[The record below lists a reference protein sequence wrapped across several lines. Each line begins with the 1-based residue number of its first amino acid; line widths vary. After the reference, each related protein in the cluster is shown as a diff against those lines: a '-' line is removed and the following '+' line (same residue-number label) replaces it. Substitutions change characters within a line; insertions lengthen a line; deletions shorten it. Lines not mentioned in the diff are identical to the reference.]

1 MLNILAYIAKMIILQ
16 ILVITLFFAFVVIV
30 YVINEYLELLKEREK
45 DEK

>member
-16 ILVITLFFAFVVIV
+16 ILVITLFFTFVVIV

>member
-30 YVINEYLELLKEREK
+30 YVIKEYLELLKEREK

>member
-16 ILVITLFFAFVVIV
+16 ILVITLFFTFVVIV
-30 YVINEYLELLKEREK
+30 YVIKEYLELLKERGK

>member
-16 ILVITLFFAFVVIV
+16 ILVITLFFTFIVIV
-30 YVINEYLELLKEREK
+30 YVIKEYLELLKEREK

>member
-16 ILVITLFFAFVVIV
+16 ILVITLFFTFVVIV
-30 YVINEYLELLKEREK
+30 YVIKEYLELLKEREK